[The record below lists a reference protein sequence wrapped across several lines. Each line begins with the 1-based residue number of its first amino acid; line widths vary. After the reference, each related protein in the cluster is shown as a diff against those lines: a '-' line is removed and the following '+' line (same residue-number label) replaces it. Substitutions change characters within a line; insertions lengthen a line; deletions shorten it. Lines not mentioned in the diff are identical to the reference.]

1 MSNHNTNAIK
11 NSNNNNSIP
20 PVAKIKKLKENE
32 KVAYMFE
39 SDIYTNE
46 GERIEKTLPSKYN
59 LTHKTQLGGY
69 QYTRHINE
77 TDNGKDL
84 RYKMIK
90 PKGSS
95 SGAMSHGE
103 DDLSRL
109 YADPYE
115 ENGYTGYDISMTE
128 LNDFDDAIRSRL
140 LNNKEFNTKSPYSAV
155 SEKNHYNPNIDKW
168 NQSNYGNEEDR
179 LQKLYLSKIRNVT
192 NINSGSNANGN
203 NSTGVNLFENIAPE
217 MEKILK
223 QHKFTRE
230 VLVYFLPKLQLDYN
244 KRKQMSFQDFI
255 VLSKKSGIFI
265 DAKEKERSGISIV
278 EHIQSNNKQH
288 NNNSNKSSSSDSLLN
303 VSYTIH
309 LKFRFCEM
317 QTEMDYS
324 GSSSGGNASNAISES
339 DFNYDV
345 KQMQSK
351 QFAKKKTDE
360 KSSSSSSSSSSK
372 NNNTNN
378 VSNNNK
384 KDIVVNEFDEYVELK
399 KISTREMDDF
409 MEDNLRL
416 YISLEVMYNT
426 DGNPNNINTRYPT
439 TKIEN
444 INKVLRGLTI
454 VDQYKLV
461 FKDIDP
467 KKDLIIKIKDVKFQ
481 VL

>member
-1 MSNHNTNAIK
+1 MNTNTNAIK
-11 NSNNNNSIP
+11 NNNNNNNIH

-32 KVAYMFE
+32 KVAFMFE

-59 LTHKTQLGGY
+59 LTHKTQTEGY

-90 PKGSS
+90 PKGL
-95 SGAMSHGE
+95 SGTAMSHGE

-115 ENGYTGYDISMTE
+115 ENGYTGYDISITE

-192 NINSGSNANGN
+192 NINSGSNNANGN
-203 NSTGVNLFENIAPE
+203 NTGGVNLFENIAPE

-244 KRKQMSFQDFI
+244 NRKQMSFQDFI
-255 VLSKKSGIFI
+255 VLSKKAGIFI
-265 DAKEKERSGISIV
+265 DAKEKERSGISIS
-278 EHIQSNNKQH
+278 EHVHHQSNNNNH
-288 NNNSNKSSSSDSLLN
+288 NKSSDSLLN

-324 GSSSGGNASNAISES
+324 SASASSTSNAISES

-360 KSSSSSSSSSSK
+360 KSSSSSSSSK

-384 KDIVVNEFDEYVELK
+384 KDISNNNNNNEFDEYVELK
-399 KISTREMDDF
+399 KISAREMDDF

-426 DGNPNNINTRYPT
+426 DGNPNNINTRYPNA
-439 TKIEN
+439 KIEN
-444 INKVLRGLTI
+444 INKILRNLTI

-461 FKDIDP
+461 LKDIDP